1 MTKSVVK
8 SFPSLEKGMNK
19 IVNDSQFRRDFSNK
33 TVKTTLSLKDSEK
46 LQELLMKTAMV
57 TAAVKKFRM
66 NLKIKKN
73 RKKEVVLSLKN

>member
-8 SFPSLEKGMNK
+8 SFSSLEKGMNK

-46 LQELLMKTAMV
+46 LQGLLMKTAMV

-73 RKKEVVLSLKN
+73 RKKEVILSLKN

>member
-46 LQELLMKTAMV
+46 LQGLLVKAAMV

-66 NLKIKKN
+66 NLKIKKIG
-73 RKKEVVLSLKN
+73 KKR

>member
-1 MTKSVVK
+1 MVFREFDDKIGCKIV
-8 SFPSLEKGMNK
+8 SFVGKGMNK

-66 NLKIKKN
+66 NLKIKKIG
-73 RKKEVVLSLKN
+73 KKR